1 MSKIV
6 IESLVFSNVMSYG
19 DNVKI
24 SFNNHAVTQLV
35 GANGVGKSTIATILE
50 EVLYNKN
57 SRGIKKED
65 LHAWNS
71 AKKEY
76 SIELRFSK
84 GQDRYVLTKVV
95 KSTAKVTLL
104 QNGIDISGHTATQTY
119 KLLEQDILCADFQ
132 TMTKLIYQ
140 SVGSSMDFLK
150 TTDAARKTFLV
161 GLLDLHVYSE
171 ISDKLK
177 EEKKAISNRLNFLS
191 GQEDVLQSTLRGCK
205 DIPEYLESIPEQ
217 DNSELI
223 KGLTDELYSVNN
235 SLENRTKLVS
245 LRDRYDR
252 LLREFKAAE
261 EPMLNRAR
269 VEFSHDE
276 YLRVSSEYNKIL
288 TLSEDTKARYKKF
301 KSDAENALCPT
312 CGTKLDKSSSEKA
325 MAELKTIFVEQAA
338 QRDALKAELDV
349 LSKDKV
355 EHELYVR
362 DRCKMEAALDAVK
375 MFEESV
381 DISSFAH
388 LPDESFLLSSKEYL
402 ETQLRVANRDVEKV
416 RKENQRIAA
425 SNAKREVL
433 LEQRIQTESALE
445 SIMDELVELES
456 GSAELDV
463 AVLTMKDLISYK
475 IEYSIKSFE
484 GLINHYL
491 GIMTSGEFALG
502 FELEDTKLKVVI
514 FKDGNKTSMENCST
528 GQQSRIS
535 IATLLAIRVMLSKL
549 SKVEVNLLFLD
560 EVVSFIDPKG
570 LETLVE
576 LLIEEHELNSV
587 IVSHGR
593 THPLAHKVSVEQDQF
608 GKSYIEQ

>member
-1 MSKIV
+1 
-6 IESLVFSNVMSYG
+6 MSYG

-76 SIELRFSK
+76 SIELKFSK
-84 GQDRYVLTKVV
+84 GQDKYVLTKIV

-191 GQEDVLQSTLRGCK
+191 GQEDVLQNTLRSCK
-205 DIPEYLESIPEQ
+205 DIPEYLDSIPEQ
-217 DNSELI
+217 DNSEL
-223 KGLTDELYSVNN
+223 LSELQEELAKTNLALNN
-235 SLENRTKLVS
+235 RGKNLDLQRK
-245 LRDRYDR
+245 YQH
-252 LLREFKAAE
+252 LLRNVIDAE
-261 EPMLNRAR
+261 KPLMNIQPTVFNLEHYSS
-269 VEFSHDE
+269 VYKE
-276 YLRVSSEYNKIL
+276 YTKIL
-288 TLSEDTKARYKKF
+288 ALSEDTKAKYKRF
-301 KSDAENALCPT
+301 KSDVENSVCPT
-312 CGTKLDKSSSEKA
+312 CGTNLDKSASEQA
-325 MAELKTIFVEQAA
+325 MAELKTLFVQQAA
-338 QRDALKAELDV
+338 TRDALKVELDQ
-349 LSKDKV
+349 LTLDKDA
-355 EHELYVR
+355 HEAYNTGKNKLNR
-362 DRCKMEAALDAVK
+362 AIEEIKS
-375 MFEESV
+375 FESSV
-381 DISSFAH
+381 DLEAIGQ
-388 LPDESFLLSSKEYL
+388 LEDESFLQNRKTSL
-402 ETQLRVANRDVEKV
+402 ETQISVAKRDSEKV

-433 LEQRIQTESALE
+433 LEQKVQTESSLE

-463 AVLTMKDLISYK
+463 AILTMKDLISYK

-514 FKDGNKTSMENCST
+514 FKDGNKTNMENCST

-535 IATLLAIRVMLSKL
+535 IATLLAIRVMLSRL